1 MNEEDDGAMAVQLS
15 EAAQARIAQ
24 LIERYP
30 TTRAVMLPALHLA
43 TQEFPYLDDE
53 VCQAVA
59 DLLQVPMVDVK
70 GVATFYTMFPTEPQ
84 GACEVQICFNL
95 SCSLKG
101 ARRLLRHAEERL
113 GIAVGQTTPDGRFT
127 LRGVECMAACDRA
140 PMLYLNEELHGNVSE
155 DELDDLLQRL
165 SGGE

>member
-1 MNEEDDGAMAVQLS
+1 MPVQLS
-15 EAAQARIAQ
+15 KAAQTRIAR

-30 TTRAVMLPALHLA
+30 TARAVMLPALHLA

-84 GACEVQICFNL
+84 GTNEVQICFNL

-101 ARRLLRHAEERL
+101 ARRLLRHAASQL
-113 GIAVGQTTPDGRFT
+113 GIEVGQTTTDGRFT
-127 LRGVECMAACDRA
+127 LRGVECMAACDKA
-140 PMLYLNEELHGNVSE
+140 PMLYLNDELYGNVSE
-155 DELDDLLQRL
+155 EQLDELLQQKS
-165 SGGE
+165 SGQ

>member
-1 MNEEDDGAMAVQLS
+1 MNEEDDRTMAVQLS
-15 EAAQARIAQ
+15 DAAQARIAQ

-101 ARRLLRHAEERL
+101 ARSLLRHAEERL

-155 DELDDLLQRL
+155 DELDDLLQRM

>member
-1 MNEEDDGAMAVQLS
+1 MNEEDDPAMAAQLS

-30 TTRAVMLPALHLA
+30 TARAVMLPALHLA

-101 ARRLLRHAEERL
+101 ARRLLRHAESRL
-113 GIAVGQTTPDGRFT
+113 GIEVGQTTPDGRFT
-127 LRGVECMAACDRA
+127 LRGVECMAACDKA
-140 PMLYLNEELHGNVSE
+140 PMLYMNDELHGCVSE
-155 DELDDLLQRL
+155 EKMDELLNRMG
-165 SGGE
+165 GGE

>member
-1 MNEEDDGAMAVQLS
+1 MAVQLS
-15 EAAQARIAQ
+15 ETAQARIAQ

-30 TTRAVMLPALHLA
+30 TPRAVMLPALHLA

-84 GACEVQICFNL
+84 GTNEVHVCFNL

-101 ARRLLRHAEERL
+101 ARRLLRRAAQQL
-113 GIAVGQTTPDGRFT
+113 GIEVGQTTPDGRFT

-140 PMLYLNEELHGNVSE
+140 PMLYVNDELYGNVTE
-155 DELDDLLQRL
+155 EQLDELLQRKS
-165 SGGE
+165 SGE

>member
-1 MNEEDDGAMAVQLS
+1 MNEEGDRAMAVQLS

-101 ARRLLRHAEERL
+101 ARRLLRHAESRL
-113 GIAVGQTTPDGRFT
+113 GIEVGQTTPDGRFT

-140 PMLYLNEELHGNVSE
+140 PMLYMNEELHGNVSE
-155 DELDDLLQRL
+155 DMLDDLLQRMNT
-165 SGGE
+165 GE

>member
-1 MNEEDDGAMAVQLS
+1 MNEEDDRAMAVQLS

>member
-1 MNEEDDGAMAVQLS
+1 MAVQLS
-15 EAAQARIAQ
+15 EAAQAQIAQ

-30 TTRAVMLPALHLA
+30 TARAVMLPALHLA
-43 TQEFPYLDDE
+43 TQEFPCLDDE

-84 GACEVQICFNL
+84 GTCEVHICFNL

-101 ARRLLRHAEERL
+101 ARRLLRQAESRL
-113 GIAVGQTTPDGRFT
+113 GIEAGQTTPDGRFT

-140 PMLYLNEELHGNVSE
+140 PMLYVNDELYGNVSE
-155 DELDDLLQRL
+155 QELDDLLQRMG
-165 SGGE
+165 GGE

>member
-1 MNEEDDGAMAVQLS
+1 MAVQLS

-30 TTRAVMLPALHLA
+30 TARAVMLPALHLA

-84 GACEVQICFNL
+84 GACEVHVCFNL

-101 ARRLLRHAEERL
+101 ARRLLRRAEQQL
-113 GIAVGQTTPDGRFT
+113 GIEVGQTTPDGRFT
-127 LRGVECMAACDRA
+127 LRGVECMAACDKA
-140 PMLYLNEELHGNVSE
+140 PMLYVNDELYGNVTE
-155 DELDDLLQRL
+155 EKLDELLQQKS
-165 SGGE
+165 SGE

>member
-1 MNEEDDGAMAVQLS
+1 MNEEGDRAMAVQLS

-30 TTRAVMLPALHLA
+30 TARAVMLPALHLA

-53 VCQAVA
+53 VCQVVA

-84 GACEVQICFNL
+84 GACDVQICFNL
-95 SCSLKG
+95 SCSMKG
-101 ARRLLRHAEERL
+101 ARRLLRHAENRL
-113 GIAVGQTTPDGRFT
+113 GIEAGQTTPDGRFT

-140 PMLYLNEELHGNVSE
+140 PMLYLNNELYGDVSE
-155 DELDDLLQRL
+155 EKLDKLLQRMN
-165 SGGE
+165 GGE

>member
-1 MNEEDDGAMAVQLS
+1 MNEEDDRAMAVQLS

-165 SGGE
+165 SAGE

>member
-1 MNEEDDGAMAVQLS
+1 MAVQLS

-84 GACEVQICFNL
+84 GACDVQICFNL

-101 ARRLLRHAEERL
+101 ARRLLRHAESRL
-113 GIAVGQTTPDGRFT
+113 GIEVGQTTADGRFT

-140 PMLYLNEELHGNVSE
+140 PMLYMNDELYGNVSE
-155 DELDDLLQRL
+155 DELDDLLQRM
-165 SGGE
+165 GNGE

>member
-1 MNEEDDGAMAVQLS
+1 MNEEDDRAMAVQLS

-101 ARRLLRHAEERL
+101 ARRLLRHAEQRL

>member
-1 MNEEDDGAMAVQLS
+1 MAVQLS

-30 TTRAVMLPALHLA
+30 TARAVMLPALHLA
-43 TQEFPYLDDE
+43 TQEFPCLDDE

-84 GACEVQICFNL
+84 GTNEVHVCFNL

-101 ARRLLRHAEERL
+101 ARRLL
-113 GIAVGQTTPDGRFT
+113 
-127 LRGVECMAACDRA
+127 AACRA
-140 PMLYLNEELHGNVSE
+140 ATRHRSGADDAGRALHPARRRVH
-155 DELDDLLQRL
+155 
-165 SGGE
+165 GGLRQGLRCCT

>member
-1 MNEEDDGAMAVQLS
+1 MNEENDRAMAVQLS
-15 EAAQARIAQ
+15 EAAQAQIAQ

-30 TTRAVMLPALHLA
+30 TARAVMLPALHLA
-43 TQEFPYLDDE
+43 TQEFPCLDDE

-84 GACEVQICFNL
+84 GTCEVHICFNL

-101 ARRLLRHAEERL
+101 ARRLLRQAESRL
-113 GIAVGQTTPDGRFT
+113 GIEAGQTTPDGRFT

-140 PMLYLNEELHGNVSE
+140 PMLYVNDELYGNVSE
-155 DELDDLLQRL
+155 EELDDLLQRMG
-165 SGGE
+165 SGE

>member
-1 MNEEDDGAMAVQLS
+1 MAVQLS

-101 ARRLLRHAEERL
+101 ARRLLRHAESRL
-113 GIAVGQTTPDGRFT
+113 GIEVGETTPDGRFT

-140 PMLYLNEELHGNVSE
+140 PMLYMNEELHGNVSE
-155 DELDDLLQRL
+155 DMLDDLLQ
-165 SGGE
+165 SMNTGE

>member
-1 MNEEDDGAMAVQLS
+1 MAVQLS

-101 ARRLLRHAEERL
+101 ARRLLRHAESRL

-140 PMLYLNEELHGNVSE
+140 PMLYMNEELHGNVSE
-155 DELDDLLQRL
+155 DMLDDLLQRMN
-165 SGGE
+165 SGE

>member
-1 MNEEDDGAMAVQLS
+1 MAVQLS
-15 EAAQARIAQ
+15 EAAQAHIAQ

-59 DLLQVPMVDVK
+59 DLLRVPMVDVK

-84 GACEVQICFNL
+84 GTCDVQICFNL

-101 ARRLLRHAEERL
+101 ARRLLRHAESRL
-113 GIAVGQTTPDGRFT
+113 GIEAGQTTPDGGFT
-127 LRGVECMAACDRA
+127 LRGVECMAACDKA
-140 PMLYLNEELHGNVSE
+140 PMLYLNNELYSNVNEEK
-155 DELDDLLQRL
+155 LDKLLQRIG
-165 SGGE
+165 SGE

>member
-1 MNEEDDGAMAVQLS
+1 MAAQLS
-15 EAAQARIAQ
+15 EATQARITQ

-30 TTRAVMLPALHLA
+30 TARAVMLPALHLA
-43 TQEFPYLDDE
+43 TEEFPYLDDE

-84 GACEVQICFNL
+84 GACDVQICFNL

-101 ARRLLRHAEERL
+101 ARRLLRHAESRL
-113 GIAVGQTTPDGRFT
+113 GIEAGQTTPDGRFT
-127 LRGVECMAACDRA
+127 LRGVECMAACDKA
-140 PMLYLNEELHGNVSE
+140 PMLYLNDELYGHVSE
-155 DELDDLLQRL
+155 EKLDELLQQQN
-165 SGGE
+165 GGG

>member
-1 MNEEDDGAMAVQLS
+1 MNEEGDRAMAVQLS

-101 ARRLLRHAEERL
+101 ARRLLRHAESRL

-140 PMLYLNEELHGNVSE
+140 PMLYMNEELHGNVSE
-155 DELDDLLQRL
+155 DMLDDLLQRM